1 MRLTYLVTA
10 TLIAGLVGPSV
21 ASAQQNLPADFLKAR
36 NERVDALAKGD
47 RVTFDKLT
55 TATFI
60 VTDAQGRVENKA
72 ERGAR
77 VVPPATPP
85 QNPPAPRENET
96 MAMYNNNTVVIH
108 WNTSQQGGMNYFT
121 ETWVKDGGQWK
132 CAAAH
137 VSRVVPGAAGGGR
150 EGGREGGRGRAN

>member
-1 MRLTYLVTA
+1 MRLTYLATA
-10 TLIAGLVGPSV
+10 TLIAGLASPFV
-21 ASAQQNLPADFLKAR
+21 ASAQQNMPADFLKAR
-36 NERVDALAKGD
+36 GERVDALAKGD
-47 RVTFDKLT
+47 RATFDRLT
-55 TATFI
+55 AATFI

-85 QNPPAPRENET
+85 QGPPAARENET
-96 MAMYNNNTVVIH
+96 MAMYNNDTVVIH

-137 VSRVVPGAAGGGR
+137 VSRVAPGGAGGR
-150 EGGREGGRGRAN
+150 EGGGREGGRGRQ

>member
-1 MRLTYLVTA
+1 MRLIYLATTA
-10 TLIAGLVGPSV
+10 LVMGLVG
-21 ASAQQNLPADFLKAR
+21 ASDTAAQTQNMPADFIKAR
-36 NERVDALAKGD
+36 NERVEALAKGD
-47 RVTFDKLT
+47 KATFDRLT

-77 VVPPATPP
+77 VTPP
-85 QNPPAPRENET
+85 TNPPGTPAPRENET

-137 VSRVVPGAAGGGR
+137 VSRVGPPGGGGR
-150 EGGREGGRGRAN
+150 EGGRGEGRGRGN